1 MTMDIPT
8 RVQILRDTVRQALVF
23 MMDKQP
29 LDSNR
34 VQWSNNHI
42 MKQADALF
50 TIQGNSPEE
59 EAELCSVLLMSYQ
72 VLNEHNPDKDQKV
85 QAVLNRSAAI
95 LDQLAPSLLKCE
107 LLTYCYGEIYD
118 SQLAAEAHTIIDSW
132 HNSPLSAAEKEI
144 IETLELFEQHPY
156 NHWQEAI

>member
-1 MTMDIPT
+1 MDIPT

-72 VLNEHNPDKDQKV
+72 VLNEHNPDKDPKS
-85 QAVLNRSAAI
+85 ASRPESLGSNPRSAGSF
-95 LDQLAPSLLKCE
+95 LTEMRTPDLLLWGK
-107 LLTYCYGEIYD
+107 
-118 SQLAAEAHTIIDSW
+118 STIR
-132 HNSPLSAAEKEI
+132 N
-144 IETLELFEQHPY
+144 
-156 NHWQEAI
+156 

>member
-1 MTMDIPT
+1 MDIPT

-34 VQWSNNHI
+34 VQLSNNHI

-72 VLNEHNPDKDQKV
+72 VLNEHTPDKDQKV

-132 HNSPLSAAEKEI
+132 QNSPLSSAEKEI